1 MKKKAFALFLTMA
14 VLLALPTTMLAQSGK
29 KGGLF
34 GTQTTEQNAGGLLNQ
49 NGNRDGVDIS
59 GTISN
64 FGIGEDEVPLGSGI
78 AFLLLASAGYVTLKR
93 KKED

>member
-1 MKKKAFALFLTMA
+1 MKRKAILLTVVMA
-14 VLLALPTTMLAQSGK
+14 VLLAMPTTMLAQSGK
-29 KGGLF
+29 RGGLF
-34 GTQTTEQNAGGLLNQ
+34 GTQSTEQNAGGLLNQ